1 MKLVGQETSIY
12 VIIGCRSPAA
22 EEIELSIAGSPE
34 ADGHFKQ

>member
-22 EEIELSIAGSPE
+22 EEIERAGS
-34 ADGHFKQ
+34 ALYRWFTGS